1 MKKIVRKNQVI
12 ITALAIMIAA
22 AGYFNYAEKN
32 IIKSTGVAT
41 KDTEEK
47 ETMAEGESAG
57 AAVEDPYNDDELLLS
72 ENDILSLDSDAGE
85 ESSEAASEAQT
96 EVQVQPESEETTQ
109 EPGEAVLT
117 NGTAF
122 SSDVKLN
129 REQLRAKNKEAL
141 LEIVNNASVSE
152 AQRQQAVD
160 AMVEMTD
167 NAEKEEAVEMLLEAK
182 GFANAVVSISDGT
195 VDIVMDMT
203 DITDAQRAQIE
214 DIVKR
219 KTGIAPENIVI
230 TPLKESEDAE
240 DTTQTDETS
249 ADTSYE
255 EDSETSAQ
263 PYEDTAIDT
272 TDIYD

>member
-1 MKKIVRKNQVI
+1 M
-12 ITALAIMIAA
+12 
-22 AGYFNYAEKN
+22 
-32 IIKSTGVAT
+32 
-41 KDTEEK
+41 
-47 ETMAEGESAG
+47 
-57 AAVEDPYNDDELLLS
+57 EDPYNDDELLLS

-96 EVQVQPESEETTQ
+96 EAQVQPESEETTQ

-214 DIVKR
+214 DIVVR
-219 KTGIAPENIVI
+219 KTGLSPDNIVI
-230 TPLKESEDAE
+230 TPLN
-240 DTTQTDETS
+240 
-249 ADTSYE
+249 
-255 EDSETSAQ
+255 
-263 PYEDTAIDT
+263 
-272 TDIYD
+272 

>member
-47 ETMAEGESAG
+47 ESMAEGESAG

-96 EVQVQPESEETTQ
+96 EAQVQPESEETTQ

-214 DIVKR
+214 DIVVR
-219 KTGIAPENIVI
+219 KTGLSPDNIVI
-230 TPLKESEDAE
+230 TPLN
-240 DTTQTDETS
+240 
-249 ADTSYE
+249 
-255 EDSETSAQ
+255 
-263 PYEDTAIDT
+263 
-272 TDIYD
+272 

>member
-47 ETMAEGESAG
+47 ERESAG

-96 EVQVQPESEETTQ
+96 EAQVQPESGETTQ

-214 DIVKR
+214 DIVVR
-219 KTGIAPENIVI
+219 KTGLSPDNIVI
-230 TPLKESEDAE
+230 TPLN
-240 DTTQTDETS
+240 
-249 ADTSYE
+249 
-255 EDSETSAQ
+255 
-263 PYEDTAIDT
+263 
-272 TDIYD
+272 